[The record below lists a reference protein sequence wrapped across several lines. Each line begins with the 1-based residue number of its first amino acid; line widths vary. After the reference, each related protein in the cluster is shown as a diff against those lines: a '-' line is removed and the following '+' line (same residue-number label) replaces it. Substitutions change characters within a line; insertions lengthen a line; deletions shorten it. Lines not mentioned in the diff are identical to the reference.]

1 MFKATVNIILRE
13 SILDPQ
19 GKATHHALQ
28 NLGLDDI
35 SKVRIG
41 KLIELNI
48 QADSKQEA
56 REIAEEACTKLLA
69 NPVMEDYEISLEEK
83 QPVS

>member
-1 MFKATVNIILRE
+1 MFKATVNITLRE

-28 NLGLDDI
+28 NLGLGDI
-35 SKVRIG
+35 SRVRIG
-41 KLIELNI
+41 KLIELDIEAEN
-48 QADSKQEA
+48 KQEA
-56 REIAEEACTKLLA
+56 RKIAEEACTQLLA